1 MQIRVTVGGAAFA
14 LLLGGV
20 LAGPI
25 GLAGPTTLEAQVT
38 GPGPDGRWPLQPRSP
53 GNRHLA
59 PFMEG
64 WYANEDGTF
73 SISFGFL
80 NANQDTIRIPLGP
93 DNFIEPA
100 QFDGMQPTIFVPGHQ
115 RGLFTVELPAS
126 MRDTDVVW
134 TLRKPNG
141 DVSSVPGRVSSNAYQ
156 LDWVPR
162 PHGSMHPLV
171 SFDSQTGEGRGPPG
185 LMAERTETVSVGSP
199 VTLAVNARDPSE
211 RDTDDYR
218 FRDATPV
225 NVTWSQLQGPGRV
238 EFTRHE
244 SNPRPEPAEGRGG
257 GGGGGGGGGAGGGA
271 APDSAAIAAAI
282 AAGGAGAAAAAAGF
296 GGRGRGGRN
305 APQSIRLTE
314 GYGTGSVYATF
325 SEPGEYLMRARVD
338 NFNSADSSGGDQCC
352 WTNAYIRVTVTP

>member
-1 MQIRVTVGGAAFA
+1 MHEFRMTVSRVAVA
-14 LLLGGV
+14 LLLCSVLGGPVV
-20 LAGPI
+20 LAGPT
-25 GLAGPTTLEAQVT
+25 ALEAQVT

-73 SISFGFL
+73 SISFGYL
-80 NANQDTIRIPLGP
+80 NANSDTIIIPLGP

-115 RGLFTVELPAS
+115 RGLFTAELPAD
-126 MRDTDVVW
+126 MEDTDVVW
-134 TLRKPNG
+134 TIRKPNG
-141 DVSSVPGRVSSNAYQ
+141 DVSSVPGRVSSHAYQ
-156 LDWVPR
+156 LDWMAR

-185 LMAERTETVSVGSP
+185 LLAERTVTASVGSP
-199 VTLAVNARDPSE
+199 VTLSVNARDPSE
-211 RDTDDYR
+211 RDADDYR
-218 FRDATPV
+218 FREPTPV
-225 NVTWSQLQGPGRV
+225 NVTWFQLQGPGRV

-244 SNPRPEPAEGRGG
+244 SNPLPDSTEGRGG
-257 GGGGGGGGGAGGGA
+257 RGGGGGAGGGA

-296 GGRGRGGRN
+296 RGRGRGSRG
-305 APQSIRLTE
+305 PQNIRLTE
-314 GYGTGSVYATF
+314 GYGSGAVYATF
-325 SEPGEYLMRARVD
+325 SVPGEYLMRARVD
-338 NFNSADSSGGDQCC
+338 NFNSADSSNGDQCC
-352 WTNAYIRVTVTP
+352 WTNAFIKVTVTP